1 MRIQFTVT
9 DEELEI
15 LTKKAIEG
23 GFPSVTEYCKCSS
36 LQENTSYADLYT
48 TLLNKISSLPKD
60 KEFVLRELIATPPA
74 LIGNTRKFNI
84 HSKAYL
90 LKLVGK
96 YGSHR

>member
-48 TLLNKISSLPKD
+48 TLLNKIISLPKD
-60 KEFVLRELIATPPA
+60 KEFVLRELFTEGQRICFERVNR
-74 LIGNTRKFNI
+74 NTSGI
-84 HSKAYL
+84 DW
-90 LKLVGK
+90 
-96 YGSHR
+96 